1 MGITTSDFKE
11 RKLLELNAKAEAMSM
26 RDASDWEEAI
36 DWGAPDYR
44 TVCPVSPLE
53 WRALTAPE
61 FD

>member
-11 RKLLELNAKAEAMSM
+11 RRLSELNARAEAMSM

-44 TVCPVSPLE
+44 TVCPVSSRE
-53 WRALTAPE
+53 WRALTALE
-61 FD
+61 MD